1 MQSRHGGRFSLR
13 AVAEL
18 GEYMKT
24 GIIIQAR
31 TGSTRLPG
39 KVLKTIN
46 DRTLLDH
53 IIDRLSTRKEESE
66 VVIATSTLPGDDA
79 IEKWCKEKGV
89 ICFRGDEQNVLSRY
103 YLCAKERH
111 FDHIVRMTA
120 DNPFPD
126 IEEID
131 RLIAYHISEGND
143 FTESFSQLPI
153 GVGSE
158 IFSFSA
164 LEEDMNKAS
173 MPHHFE
179 HVDEY
184 ILENMKLFKTG
195 TLAVPKEKNYPD
207 VRLTVDTQEDY
218 ERACYIAEH
227 SQSGLA
233 STAEAVR
240 LASEFNVHR

>member
-1 MQSRHGGRFSLR
+1 
-13 AVAEL
+13 
-18 GEYMKT
+18 MKT

-53 IIDRLSTRKEESE
+53 IIDRLRARKEDSE

-79 IEKWCKEKGV
+79 IENWCKEKGV

-103 YLCAKERH
+103 YLCAKEHRY
-111 FDHIVRMTA
+111 DHIVRMTA

-131 RLIAYHISEGND
+131 HLIAYHISADND

-153 GVGSE
+153 GVGAE
-158 IFSFSA
+158 IFSYAA
-164 LEEDMNKAS
+164 LEEDMDKAS

-184 ILENMKLFKTG
+184 ILENMNLFKTG
-195 TLAVPKEKNYPD
+195 TLTVPKEKNYPD
-207 VRLTVDTQEDY
+207 LRLTVDTQEDY
-218 ERACYIAEH
+218 ERACYIAGN
-227 SQSGLA
+227 SKTGLA
-233 STAEAVR
+233 STEEAVR
-240 LASEFNVHR
+240 LAKEFEGHV

>member
-1 MQSRHGGRFSLR
+1 M
-13 AVAEL
+13 EKI
-18 GEYMKT
+18 MKT

-39 KVLKTIN
+39 KVLKTIH

-53 IIDRLSTRKEESE
+53 IIDRLALRKEEST

-79 IEKWCKEKGV
+79 IEAWCAKKGV
-89 ICFRGDEQNVLSRY
+89 LCFRGDEQNVLSRY
-103 YLCAKERH
+103 YLCAKEQQ

-153 GVGSE
+153 GVGAE
-158 IFSFSA
+158 IFSFKA
-164 LEEDMNKAS
+164 LSEDMDKAS

-184 ILENMKLFKTG
+184 ILENMNLFKTE
-195 TLAVPKEKNYPD
+195 TLTVPKEKNLPD
-207 VRLTVDTQEDY
+207 VRLTVDTKEDY
-218 ERACYIAEH
+218 ERACYIAAH
-227 SQSGLA
+227 SKTGLA
-233 STAEAVR
+233 TTVEAVR
-240 LASEFNVHR
+240 LAREFKKD